1 MKRNDE
7 FVLRELADK
16 NVLIPFGKKALNF
29 NGVITINDTAKF
41 LWEKSEDE
49 IIPEKLA
56 EALVA
61 EFGID
66 NDTANEA
73 VKVFIEQLKEA
84 GCINE

>member
-16 NVLIPFGKKALNF
+16 NVLIPFGKKAVDF
-29 NGVITINDTAKF
+29 NGVITINNTAKF

-49 IIPEKLA
+49 IVPEKLA
-56 EALVA
+56 AALIEEFQIDEA
-61 EFGID
+61 
-66 NDTANEA
+66 TANEA

>member
-1 MKRNDE
+1 MKRNEE

-16 NVLIPFGKKALNF
+16 NVLIPFGKKALDF

-41 LWEKSEDE
+41 LWERSEDE
-49 IIPEKLA
+49 IVPEKLA
-56 EALVA
+56 DALVE

-66 NDTANEA
+66 LNTANEA
-73 VKVFIEQLKEA
+73 VKVFIEQLREA